1 MDKLFYW
8 RFAKVKQVSL
18 EIFARRLKQL
28 REGHNLSTRVLGEIV
43 GTSNATISRYETGK
57 RDPDLLVAQKIATY
71 FNVTIEYLCGE
82 DVNTEV
88 ETLINLYTKLSEES
102 KKDAVK
108 YVTWLSEKEK

>member
-1 MDKLFYW
+1 M
-8 RFAKVKQVSL
+8 KQVSL

-28 REGHNLSTRVLGEIV
+28 REKHHLSTRALGEIV

-57 RDPDLLVAQKIATY
+57 RDPDLAIAHKIATY

-82 DVNTEV
+82 DVDIKI
-88 ETLINLYTKLSEES
+88 ETLMNLYSTLSDDS

-108 YVTWLSEKEK
+108 YLTWLSEKEK